1 MRIIFTEEDGITHT
15 KARYCRGG
23 LLRNY
28 HRVYFLRGFD
38 RIPPADLWFHGICHK
53 TEITFPDPVRNAM
66 ERFKGGIV
74 FFQNDDRLDFA
85 VNKIPPTLRDRALL
99 FLRNVWPA
107 DPENID
113 ASIRD
118 RTGLLNPFL
127 KPDSARKGL
136 ELKLRSRPLSFYGAP
151 TGGKRF
157 TRIDAARI
165 LRKSGLPFDGGLY
178 PIAELP
184 PPPGDVS
191 VDKLCPKEYRRVLSE
206 TRIALVLHGY
216 NPLTFRLFECLS
228 RRCLVLAQDLAG
240 IRFAGC
246 GLTAGRHYVAF
257 REDLSD
263 LEERVRYYLGHP
275 DEAQT
280 LADAGYEHFKSHF
293 AFSGVNLPQPLY
305 CQIVRSWKGL
315 EMPQGRRTPRAL
327 LVKWLLPCIHSL

>member
-15 KARYCRGG
+15 KARYLRGG

-28 HRVYFLRGFD
+28 HRLYFLRRFEHV
-38 RIPPADLWFHGICHK
+38 PAADHWFHGLCHK
-53 TEITFPDPVRNAM
+53 AEIPFPDQVRKAM
-66 ERFKGGIV
+66 ERFNGGIV

-85 VNKIPPTLRDRALL
+85 VDKIPPALRDRAQL
-99 FLRNVWPA
+99 FLRNVLPA
-107 DPENID
+107 GTENID

-127 KPDSARKGL
+127 KPNSARRGP
-136 ELKLRSRPLSFYGAP
+136 ELKRRSCRLSFYGAP
-151 TGGKRF
+151 TSGKRF
-157 TRIDAARI
+157 TRIDAVRI
-165 LRKSGLPFDGGLY
+165 LRKSGLPFTGGLY
-178 PIAELP
+178 PIPELP

-191 VDKLCPKEYRRVLSE
+191 IDRLCPKEYRRVLSD

-228 RRCLVLAQDLAG
+228 RRCLVLAQDLTG
-240 IRFAGC
+240 IRFADC
-246 GLTAGRHYVAF
+246 GLTAGRHYAAVKQ
-257 REDLSD
+257 DLSD

-275 DEAQT
+275 DEAQD
-280 LADAGYEHFKSHF
+280 LADAGYELFRSHF

-305 CQIVRSWKGL
+305 LEIVRSWKGL
-315 EMPQGRRTPRAL
+315 DMPQGRRTPRAL